1 MRKIRCPYCGFS
13 CRRHGKTSAG
23 TQRWYCS
30 NCKIAFT
37 SKNDHQLKDFNLFQ
51 EWLFGKNVQKEMPG
65 KGRTFR
71 RKISRFWDIWPLP
84 PRIEDQHA
92 IVFVDGIYLARKAC
106 ILICCDEHHVLGW
119 YLCRYEHSGAWE
131 ALMARIATPKFVV
144 SDGGSGFR
152 KAMKKVWKTA
162 RLQRCTFHAF
172 CQVKRYTTTRPK
184 TLAGMELYEI
194 AKDLLHIK
202 NEGQAFAWMIR
213 LEGWNQ
219 RHKKFLMEQ
228 TRDENGKLRYTHE
241 RLLKA
246 NRSLLRLIQT
256 KTLFTYLDKSILNG
270 VKGPATNNR
279 IEGGVNA
286 QLRSMLRN
294 HRGLSIEKRIQAVFW
309 WCYMHSPKPLSST
322 EILKVMPT
330 NESISDIYN
339 TMNERGKL
347 EGSIPT
353 WGDAVV
359 WGELHKTDFDISF
372 YWD

>member
-1 MRKIRCPYCGFS
+1 
-13 CRRHGKTSAG
+13 
-23 TQRWYCS
+23 
-30 NCKIAFT
+30 
-37 SKNDHQLKDFNLFQ
+37 
-51 EWLFGKNVQKEMPG
+51 
-65 KGRTFR
+65 
-71 RKISRFWDIWPLP
+71 
-84 PRIEDQHA
+84 
-92 IVFVDGIYLARKAC
+92 
-106 ILICCDEHHVLGW
+106 
-119 YLCRYEHSGAWE
+119 
-131 ALMARIATPKFVV
+131 
-144 SDGGSGFR
+144 
-152 KAMKKVWKTA
+152 
-162 RLQRCTFHAF
+162 
-172 CQVKRYTTTRPK
+172 
-184 TLAGMELYEI
+184 
-194 AKDLLHIK
+194 
-202 NEGQAFAWMIR
+202 MIR

-228 TRDENGKLRYTHE
+228 TRDENGELRYTHE
-241 RLLKA
+241 CLLKA

-294 HRGLSIEKRIQAVFW
+294 HRGLSIEKRIKAVFW

-339 TMNERGKL
+339 TMNERGKS

>member
-1 MRKIRCPYCGFS
+1 
-13 CRRHGKTSAG
+13 
-23 TQRWYCS
+23 
-30 NCKIAFT
+30 
-37 SKNDHQLKDFNLFQ
+37 
-51 EWLFGKNVQKEMPG
+51 
-65 KGRTFR
+65 
-71 RKISRFWDIWPLP
+71 
-84 PRIEDQHA
+84 
-92 IVFVDGIYLARKAC
+92 
-106 ILICCDEHHVLGW
+106 
-119 YLCRYEHSGAWE
+119 
-131 ALMARIATPKFVV
+131 
-144 SDGGSGFR
+144 
-152 KAMKKVWKTA
+152 
-162 RLQRCTFHAF
+162 
-172 CQVKRYTTTRPK
+172 
-184 TLAGMELYEI
+184 
-194 AKDLLHIK
+194 
-202 NEGQAFAWMIR
+202 MIR

-256 KTLFTYLDKSILNG
+256 KTLFTYLNKSILNG

-294 HRGLSIEKRIQAVFW
+294 YRGLSIEKRIKAVFW

-359 WGELHKTDFDISF
+359 WGELHKTDFDISS